1 MIRAIISTVS
11 VLCFLASAP
20 LASAQSK
27 FLDLASLDASTLKTE
42 NGGTATIEEIAG
54 LKAIK
59 LTFPASKG
67 YPGFE
72 IPAPGGE
79 WDLSSSSGV
88 TAEVTNNSSVK
99 IGVSLRV
106 ENAGDWQK
114 SPWNSNVTWVD
125 PGATGTVKVKF
136 GESFGKPGFA
146 LDPAA
151 VNKIKVFVNT
161 PSEDGE
167 VIVNT
172 IEGFD
177 G

>member
-1 MIRAIISTVS
+1 MIRSILASVS
-11 VLCFLASAP
+11 ALCLLASAP
-20 LASAQSK
+20 LARAEAK
-27 FLDLASLDASTLKTE
+27 FLDFASLDSSALKGENDGTPTLVE
-42 NGGTATIEEIAG
+42 DGGA
-54 LKAIK
+54 KVIK
-59 LTFPASKG
+59 LSFPASKG
-67 YPGFE
+67 YPGFD
-72 IPAPGGE
+72 IAAPGGA

-88 TAEVTNNSSVK
+88 VAEVTNTSSAK

-106 ENAGDWQK
+106 ENAGDWKK
-114 SPWNSNVTWVD
+114 SPWNANVVWLA
-125 PGATGTVKVKF
+125 PGATGSVKVKF

-151 VNKIKVFVNT
+151 VIKIKVFVNT
-161 PSEDGE
+161 PAAEGA